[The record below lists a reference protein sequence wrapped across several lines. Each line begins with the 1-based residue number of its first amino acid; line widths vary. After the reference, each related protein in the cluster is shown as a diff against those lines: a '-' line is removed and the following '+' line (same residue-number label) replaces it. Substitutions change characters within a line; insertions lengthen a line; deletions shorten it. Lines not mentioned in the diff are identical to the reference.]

1 MGSEQKKYIRNGV
14 YAEPP
19 TKLAKQTR
27 PSNPRQQ
34 PTTDYA
40 LGRSMFKKKYDWD
53 RIDWLVNG
61 LNKLTKY
68 IQAYYDELRD
78 TYSSRKARGTT
89 SAYRSLAYEI
99 NETYN
104 ALTQL
109 MHELGMPVPGNEEDD
124 NADSTEDK
132 DN

>member
-1 MGSEQKKYIRNGV
+1 MGSEQKKYIRNGIYV
-14 YAEPP
+14 DPP
-19 TKLAKQTR
+19 AKPARSGDPRHQ
-27 PSNPRQQ
+27 PSS
-34 PTTDYA
+34 TDYA

-61 LNKLTKY
+61 LNKQTKY

-89 SAYRSLAYEI
+89 SAYRSLSFEI
-99 NETYN
+99 ADTYN

-109 MHELGMPVPGNEEDD
+109 MHELGMPVPGDEEDD
-124 NADSTEDK
+124 NAEHAEDK
-132 DN
+132 A